1 MNYQNVSN
9 PAAFGA
15 EWAAGDNGN
24 RFQLV
29 NSRGTTSLMFGV
41 QRAGRE
47 GPGEWVSTQVI
58 APERFGLVSPP
69 RTWAEFLAIVR
80 AYVEE

>member
-41 QRAGRE
+41 LHE
-47 GPGEWVSTQVI
+47 NSTEWISTQVI
-58 APERFGLVSPP
+58 EPGRFGLDSPP

-80 AYVEE
+80 RYVEDE